1 MDEGHC
7 EIHRAG
13 ALCLP
18 IYPINS
24 WSKGIQCWLQGGE
37 FPFIWAIVHIQPLHI
52 YWLSV
57 GWMKRQGTKTRHTY
71 VLLQLT
77 DHLLQ
82 EMKCMHQLL
91 CNSEYS
97 SFLTHGSLWW
107 KLSLA
112 PPCNDFLPW
121 APRTSFSGSSLSY
134 PLLPCRHLCC
144 FFLSSTHSKGGH
156 APGLSPQPSAHFTLL
171 SSFRYHLTAS
181 FHCGNGDLQEHSQ
194 VHPSNPLP
202 WTQTFN
208 INWKLCAVYVSHSFF
223 VWLFGTPWTVAHQA
237 PLSMEFSR

>member
-77 DHLLQ
+77 DHLIQ

-112 PPCNDFLPW
+112 PPCNAFPPW

-144 FFLSSTHSKGGH
+144 FFLSSTNSKCGH
-156 APGLSPQPSAHFTLL
+156 APGLSPQPSALPLLTPWMSSHQPEFSTLGIGWQLSNVHLWSCL
-171 SSFRYHLTAS
+171 SSE
-181 FHCGNGDLQEHSQ
+181 LQNHM
-194 VHPSNPLP
+194 NNCFLD
-202 WTQTFN
+202 
-208 INWKLCAVYVSHSFF
+208 SHS
-223 VWLFGTPWTVAHQA
+223 WT
-237 PLSMEFSR
+237 STSISEFHVQRPAS